1 METLVIK
8 KYGNRRLYDT
18 ERSVYV
24 TLDDIAQAVRQGRQ
38 IQVIDA
44 TSKEDVTAYILTQV
58 LLEASRRKNVLL
70 PVPLLHLLIRFGD
83 TVLNDFFQ
91 KYLEQIIE
99 NYMAYQAAADEQ
111 FKKWLAPFNPFKR
124 S

>member
-1 METLVIK
+1 MEPLMIK

-18 ERSVYV
+18 ERSIYV
-24 TLDDIAQAVRQGRQ
+24 TLDDIAQAVRQGRE
-38 IQVIDA
+38 VRVLDA
-44 TSKEDVTAYILTQV
+44 TSREDVTAYILTQI

-111 FKKWLAPFNPFKR
+111 FKKWLSPFNPFKR
-124 S
+124 P